1 MARKEPAAKSVT
13 VVKPHIF
20 AANLNGARDLIRGE
34 PIECLACPFLK
45 PNAVHR
51 SSEEI
56 AAGLPPV
63 PEDDRSNEMT
73 GEH

>member
-1 MARKEPAAKSVT
+1 MAAHKEPSAKSVT
-13 VVKPHIF
+13 VVDVHVF
-20 AANLNGARDLIRGE
+20 AANVTGPRDWNDE
-34 PIECLACPFLK
+34 PIECLACPF
-45 PNAVHR
+45 PRGNAVHR

-63 PEDDRSNEMT
+63 PPEDRSNEMT